1 MKNTVFIGIV
11 SACVVLSSLVSGC
24 VDPQK
29 QQPAPQPEVKNEAQ
43 DSVSKAVIAP
53 EVKSKELLELT
64 LKKIEPLPGKE
75 LLPFLPTNLGNSV
88 SSSTARVNK
97 EGYNWS
103 KTLGEYILSDGTS
116 ITVGIT
122 DYGGS
127 AILAARTYEIPTT
140 EVGVTVEKLNL
151 PKGFGYKVY
160 NDATKNG
167 MLAVLVG
174 KRFGIE
180 IEGKNMSEKFGDLS
194 RVLDK
199 VNIEGLLKKAK

>member
-1 MKNTVFIGIV
+1 MV
-11 SACVVLSSLVSGC
+11 SACVVLGSLVSGC
-24 VDPQK
+24 DDLQK
-29 QQPAPQPEVKNEAQ
+29 QQPAPQPEVNNVQQ
-43 DSVSKAVIAP
+43 DTSSQSVIAP

-75 LLPFLPTNLGNSV
+75 LLPYLPTNLGNTV

-97 EGYNWS
+97 QGYNWS
-103 KTLGEYILSDGTS
+103 KTLGEYVLSDGTS

-127 AILAARTYEIPTT
+127 AILAARTYEIPST
-140 EVGVTVEKLNL
+140 EVGVSLEKLSL
-151 PKGFGYKVY
+151 PNGFGYKVY

-167 MLAVLVG
+167 ILAVLIA

-180 IEGKNMSEKFGDLS
+180 IEGKNMTEKNGDLS

-199 VNIEGLLKKAK
+199 VNIEGLIKKAK

>member
-1 MKNTVFIGIV
+1 M
-11 SACVVLSSLVSGC
+11 
-24 VDPQK
+24 
-29 QQPAPQPEVKNEAQ
+29 
-43 DSVSKAVIAP
+43 
-53 EVKSKELLELT
+53 
-64 LKKIEPLPGKE
+64 
-75 LLPFLPTNLGNSV
+75 
-88 SSSTARVNK
+88 NK

-103 KTLGEYILSDGTS
+103 KTLGEYILSDGTT

-151 PKGFGYKVY
+151 PNGFGYKVY

-167 MLAVLVG
+167 MLAVLVA

-180 IEGKNMSEKFGDLS
+180 IEGKNMTEKNGDLS